1 MAAAAAR
8 KYGRTAGGE
17 NVWPFA
23 LGLQSAGSRLAAPMS
38 CVEVALR
45 NDGVQNESI
54 AGLEGNN
61 FALTI
66 STDGQK

>member
-1 MAAAAAR
+1 MAAAAAAR
-8 KYGRTAGGE
+8 KYGRTAGGA

-23 LGLQSAGSRLAAPMS
+23 GDAICRIDACCAMS

-45 NDGVQNESI
+45 NDGVQNKSI